1 MKNILNLTFAAL
13 ALIAAG
19 CSKESVEQETEQA
32 LAPVT
37 VQVDGFAV
45 SQGDMPDVTRGTAVA
60 SYPSVTTLT
69 LAFFKDDGT
78 EAYNHNQLRADASTY
93 TTFGEFSLSLPIG
106 SYTMVVIAYTGTV
119 PFTLS
124 SPTLATCGDE
134 RLQEVFVNK
143 QTVNITSTAAVN
155 LSAALDRVIARLG
168 VASTDV
174 RTAGAAKL
182 RMTFAKGGRNF
193 NPSTGLATT
202 NTGFA
207 NTVSFSQAVGNTVS
221 VASLLFLASDEQTMD
236 VTLETLDADN
246 NVLFTKTV
254 NDVPLKR
261 NRFTVLSGK
270 LFSASATA
278 SSITVNESWLQG
290 NSMDF

>member
-1 MKNILNLTFAAL
+1 MKHFFVSFAAL

-19 CSKESVEQETEQA
+19 CSKESVEQETEQV

-37 VQVDGFAV
+37 VQVDGFDV
-45 SQGDMPDVTRGTAVA
+45 SQRDMPDVTRGTAVA
-60 SYPSVTTLT
+60 SYSSVKTLT

-78 EAYNHNQLRADASTY
+78 EAYNHSQLRDDASTY

-106 SYTMVVIAYTGTV
+106 SYTMIVIAHTGTV
-119 PFTLS
+119 PFTIA
-124 SPTLATCGDE
+124 SPTVATCGDI
-134 RLQEVFVNK
+134 RLPDVFVAT
-143 QTVNITSTAAVN
+143 QAVNVTSTAAVN
-155 LSAALDRVIARLG
+155 LSAELNRVVARLG
-168 VASTDV
+168 VTSTDN
-174 RTAGAAKL
+174 RTADAAKL

-207 NTVSFSQAVGNTVS
+207 NTVTFSQAVGATVS
-221 VASLLFLASDEQTMD
+221 VASLLFLASDEQTMNA
-236 VTLETLDADN
+236 TLETLDADD

-254 NDVPLKR
+254 NNIPLKR
-261 NRFTVLSGK
+261 NRTTILSGK

-278 SSITVNESWLQG
+278 SSITINDGWLK
-290 NSMDF
+290 NSNMDF

>member
-1 MKNILNLTFAAL
+1 MKHFFVSFAAL

-19 CSKESVEQETEQA
+19 CSKESVEQETEQV

-37 VQVDGFAV
+37 VQVDGFDV
-45 SQGDMPDVTRGTAVA
+45 SQRDMPDVTRGTAVA
-60 SYPSVTTLT
+60 SYSSVKTLT

-78 EAYNHNQLRADASTY
+78 EAYNHSQLRDDASTY

-106 SYTMVVIAYTGTV
+106 SYTTIVIAHTGTV
-119 PFTLS
+119 PFTIA
-124 SPTLATCGDE
+124 SPTVATCGDI
-134 RLQEVFVNK
+134 RLPDVFVAT
-143 QTVNITSTAAVN
+143 QAVNVTSTAAVN
-155 LSAALDRVIARLG
+155 LSAELNRVVARLG
-168 VASTDV
+168 VTSTDN
-174 RTAGAAKL
+174 RTADAAKL

-207 NTVSFSQAVGNTVS
+207 NTVTFSQAVGATVS
-221 VASLLFLASDEQTMD
+221 VASLLFLASDEQTMNA
-236 VTLETLDADN
+236 TLETLDADD

-254 NDVPLKR
+254 NNIPLKR
-261 NRFTVLSGK
+261 NRTTILSGK

-278 SSITVNESWLQG
+278 SSITINDGWLK
-290 NSMDF
+290 NSNMDF